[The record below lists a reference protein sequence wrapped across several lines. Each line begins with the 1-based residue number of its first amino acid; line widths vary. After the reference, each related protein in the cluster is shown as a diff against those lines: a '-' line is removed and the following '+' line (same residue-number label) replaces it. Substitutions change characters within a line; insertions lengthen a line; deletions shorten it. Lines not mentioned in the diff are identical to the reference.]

1 MEDRSS
7 RWVIEEEVKPETP
20 KPEWFEN
27 AVGMAPTSHRVTVED
42 CPIHY
47 LRWGPETSEKPGLL
61 FVHGGAAHAQWWSFI
76 APFFAEDRPVAAID
90 LSGMGES
97 GRRDEY
103 NNTLRVAEMAAVITD
118 AGLGAKPVV
127 VGHSFG
133 GNMTTCFGHHQGADL
148 SGVVIVDSFVRPPSE
163 GDDGSGGPGR
173 PKPYFPNKETIVRR
187 YRLSPYQPCENEFI
201 VDFIAQHSVVE
212 EERGWTWKY
221 DDNVRG
227 RGTRDEPLANY
238 LRDMA
243 CPKALFYGDESVFLT
258 DGALE
263 FTKEQYGDSDHVIE
277 IPASGHH
284 LMLDQPIAFV
294 VGLRTVLAGWGV

>member
-7 RWVIEEEVKPETP
+7 RWVIEEEVKTETP

-27 AVGMAPTSHRVTVED
+27 AVGRAPTSHRVTVEN

-201 VDFIAQHSVVE
+201 VDFIARHSVVE

>member
-7 RWVIEEEVKPETP
+7 RWVIEEELEPETP

-27 AVGMAPTSHRVTVED
+27 AVGIAPTSHGVTVKD

-47 LRWGPETSEKPGLL
+47 LRWGPETSETPGLL

-103 NNTLRVAEMAAVITD
+103 NNALRVAEMAAVITD
-118 AGLGAKPVV
+118 AGLGAKPFV

-133 GNMTTCFGHHQGADL
+133 GNMTTCFGHHHGADL
-148 SGVVIVDSFVRPPSE
+148 SGVVIVDSFVRPPSDND
-163 GDDGSGGPGR
+163 GGSGGPGR

-201 VDFIAQHSVVE
+201 VDFIAHHSVVE

-227 RGTRDEPLANY
+227 RGTRDEPLADY

-243 CPKALFYGDESVFLT
+243 CPKALFYGEESVFLT

-263 FTKEQYGDSDHVIE
+263 FTKEQYGDGDHVIE
-277 IPASGHH
+277 IPAAGHH

-294 VGLRTVLAGWGV
+294 VGLRTVLASWGV